1 MNDNKKIFISYSHT
15 DEAYMKIIQSAITG
29 NSYHNNV
36 FTDRSIKLGKNW
48 HNIILD
54 EITNSDLVLLLI
66 STNFFNSKYIKEIEM
81 PLFIRQCEEK
91 QTHIIPVLLT
101 ACSWDTY
108 DWLSGKGTSNQGF
121 PKDMQPLSSFSN
133 ESFHDYGRCPKIK
146 EQMAFLVEKIAH
158 VFHIEAQ
165 TTAIKDFLLDFY
177 KDRQEDL
184 VKVLFK
190 YLVLPN
196 RAEYRRL
203 ENSSIE
209 SLVEV
214 LMSRQDCLSCVLQW
228 LNKSDNF
235 STLSKYDNCEEL
247 EKSVKSKFSIESLYI
262 LLEKNRANNK
272 FSVEIYSKY
281 SDGTIELSPLSNNKY
296 KSFYDYLNN
305 ELSKLYS
312 SQKRAKKIIDVYL
325 VIPSSEI
332 VSFDIDKL
340 KIDEQ
345 PILKKTHISFKLWER
360 YKNFDFYSARQ
371 DWEFNTEIKQKN
383 ENKLC
388 IDVLYAENDLS
399 EINSFDDDRHI
410 IISGEREPKEIRE
423 YDIAFATLN
432 HEQDID
438 YKEYKVSALETPIY
452 KHQTKCKKLRF
463 INDSYFDA
471 ELFNN
476 AINIITD
483 TK

>member
-1 MNDNKKIFISYSHT
+1 MSDKKKIFISYSHA
-15 DEAYMKIIQSAITG
+15 DEAYMQIIQSAIQG
-29 NSYHNNV
+29 NSYYNDV
-36 FTDRSIKLGKNW
+36 FTDRSIKLGENW
-48 HNIILD
+48 HKIILD
-54 EITNSDLVLLLI
+54 EIEKSDLVLLLI
-66 STNFFNSKYIKEIEM
+66 STDFFNSTYIHDVEM
-81 PLFIRQCEEK
+81 PLFIRQCKEK
-91 QTHIIPVLLT
+91 QTHIIPILLT
-101 ACSWDTY
+101 PCSWDTY
-108 DWLSGKGTSNQGF
+108 DWLSGQGTSNQGF
-121 PKDMQPLSSFSN
+121 PKDMQPLSKFSN
-133 ESFHDYGRCPKIK
+133 ESFHDYDKCPNIR
-146 EQMAFLVEKIAH
+146 EQMRLLVEKIAE
-158 VFHIEAQ
+158 VFDIDPQ
-165 TTAIKDFLLDFY
+165 TTTIKDFLSKFY

-190 YLVLPN
+190 YLVLPS
-196 RAEYRRL
+196 RAGYKIL
-203 ENSSIE
+203 ENSSVE
-209 SLVEV
+209 SLVKV

-228 LNKSDNF
+228 LNKSDDF
-235 STLSKYDNCEEL
+235 PTLSKYDDCLEL
-247 EKSVKSKFSIESLYI
+247 EKRVKSKFYVESLYI

-281 SDGTIELSPLSNNKY
+281 SDGTMELSSVSNHKV

-305 ELSKLYS
+305 ELGTLYS
-312 SQKRAKKIIDVYL
+312 SLTRATKKINVYL

-332 VSFDIDKL
+332 ISFDIDKL
-340 KIDEQ
+340 KIDDH
-345 PILKKTHISFKLWER
+345 PILKKMHISFKLWER

-371 DWEFNTEIKQKN
+371 DWKFNTEIKQKN

-388 IDVLYAENDLS
+388 ADVLYTENDLS
-399 EINSFDDDRHI
+399 KINDFDDDVHI

-438 YKEYKVSALETPIY
+438 YKEYTVSALETPIY
-452 KHQTKCKKLRF
+452 RHQTKCKKLRF